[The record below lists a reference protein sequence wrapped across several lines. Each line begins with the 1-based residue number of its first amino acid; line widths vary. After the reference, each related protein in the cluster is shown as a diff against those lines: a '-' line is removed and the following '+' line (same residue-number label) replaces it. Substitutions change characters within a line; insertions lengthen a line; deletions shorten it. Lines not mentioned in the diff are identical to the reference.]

1 MSSSGR
7 MFFGDMLIAPLGTT
21 STHLCSIFAS
31 TVNMPS
37 ATEASFSTM
46 QDLISSH
53 IFQPVLR
60 LSPSHSRVSPTAP
73 AVFSSHWWRG
83 RIGNIWKRCCHW
95 NTRTHAYTRARTHTH
110 TTHQRSQEQLS
121 DNGSGRTGCSMP
133 PGSIDHSVADVDRPT
148 EKRHSMSISEVL
160 SLEAQCS
167 AEQWS
172 PALARRSE
180 TRTELDTYTRVNE

>member
-1 MSSSGR
+1 MSYSGR
-7 MFFGDMLIAPLGTT
+7 MFFSDMLIAPLGTK
-21 STHLCSIFAS
+21 SKHLCSIFAS

-37 ATEASFSTM
+37 ATEASYSPQCRIYQLSHFPASIAT
-46 QDLISSH
+46 LTLTLSSLTH
-53 IFQPVLR
+53 CSV
-60 LSPSHSRVSPTAP
+60 
-73 AVFSSHWWRG
+73 VFSSHWRRG
-83 RIGNIWKRCCHW
+83 RIGNIWSDVATGTHA
-95 NTRTHAYTRARTHTH
+95 RTHAHAHTH

-180 TRTELDTYTRVNE
+180 TRTELDTYKRVNE